1 MKDFVNPGPGLNW
14 FCLMKIHAQHNQWE
28 AKRRTGCNCCTWLLT
43 GNGARDRQSE
53 NHSPPVTLAWRTF
66 HLRHQRTDV
75 SSSRLTRGSSR
86 LEPREKCVIREF
98 FCQASHTSD
107 SVLSGSAL
115 ACTWSPEPKPLLLKV
130 NCLKYGRLF
139 PLRKKKYTLIVSLT
153 ILGLCLTIL
162 TYFLTILRKKV
173 WTEKVNF
180 FLILWWK

>member
-1 MKDFVNPGPGLNW
+1 
-14 FCLMKIHAQHNQWE
+14 MKIHAQHNQWE
-28 AKRRTGCNCCTWLLT
+28 AKRRTGCNCCMWLLT

-53 NHSPPVTLAWRTF
+53 NHSPPVTLAWQTF

-107 SVLSGSAL
+107 SVLSRSAL

-139 PLRKKKYTLIVSLT
+139 TLRKKKYMLIVTFYFT
-153 ILGLCLTIL
+153 IQIFSPHNSRFMSHNPDLFSHNSEKKGLNW
-162 TYFLTILRKKV
+162 KSQ
-173 WTEKVNF
+173 F
-180 FLILWWK
+180 F